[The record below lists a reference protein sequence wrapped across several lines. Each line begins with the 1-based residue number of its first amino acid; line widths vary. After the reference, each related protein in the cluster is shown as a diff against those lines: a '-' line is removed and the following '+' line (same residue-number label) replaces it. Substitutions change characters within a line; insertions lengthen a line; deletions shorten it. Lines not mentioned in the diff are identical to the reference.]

1 MWITR
6 FYLLLGLVYRR
17 IVRWKLVRDQH
28 GKMVLFYREQRTPM
42 PVPVIYVVQYDDI
55 FCRIYP
61 KTSPHWIGLKNS
73 IRTTHVSILIPKAQL
88 DKAPNIGVLL
98 FFYLL

>member
-1 MWITR
+1 MTER
-6 FYLLLGLVYRR
+6 
-17 IVRWKLVRDQH
+17 K
-28 GKMVLFYREQRTPM
+28 
-42 PVPVIYVVQYDDI
+42 DI

-98 FFYLL
+98 FFLSSIEIFRNISSFVTRKKWESRGLGITYIVIRNHNKNKQE